1 MTPLNA
7 TNLLDYYN
15 QSTSLTNTYLLSDT
29 FTYNQYRANYPLYL
43 EIVSKREPIQL
54 VTSSWYQVENDVIN
68 GVKEKKNEKQQDEEN
83 QH

>member
-29 FTYNQYRANYPLYL
+29 FTYNQYRANYPFYL
-43 EIVSKREPIQL
+43 EIVSKREPI
-54 VTSSWYQVENDVIN
+54 
-68 GVKEKKNEKQQDEEN
+68 
-83 QH
+83 